1 MGNLI
6 KSAAL
11 LALLCSRVAITQT
24 VGRSSAGPASP
35 MVVLSLARETR
46 LAGGAPIGHRQPHA
60 ADVPSENAAVDRKLN
75 ILSRLLS

>member
-1 MGNLI
+1 
-6 KSAAL
+6 
-11 LALLCSRVAITQT
+11 
-24 VGRSSAGPASP
+24 

-60 ADVPSENAAVDRKLN
+60 ADVPSENASDLEQLSAGDAAVDRKLN

>member
-1 MGNLI
+1 
-6 KSAAL
+6 
-11 LALLCSRVAITQT
+11 
-24 VGRSSAGPASP
+24 